1 MRKKPVETAKRIK
14 NCRHPLVRKAYYLG
28 LPGEGYVCVA
38 CGERCDTPDLP
49 CGQQQLNVT
58 VH

>member
-1 MRKKPVETAKRIK
+1 MRKKPVQTAKRIK

-38 CGERCDTPDLP
+38 CGERGDTPDWP
-49 CGQQQLNVT
+49 CGKLQLTVT